1 MEKTE
6 TSNENNNINNIKQND
21 EYLEILKNNPLQL
34 FDSITK
40 DILDMWKTK
49 LSETEIFTK
58 IKNDSQILMKEPN
71 HKLQNIIKNDSDR
84 TRKKEEF
91 LISDFKKILEFML
104 TFYCEKNNIEYKQS
118 INEIFGPLI
127 LMKYKI
133 PNLTYIEI
141 YNIAES
147 IINIYLPN
155 YYIDPVDINQNTYE
169 IIDKQKIKN
178 SNQKSENFFLLIP
191 SLEHFNLLL
200 KYHEYTIYTP
210 AL

>member
-1 MEKTE
+1 M
-6 TSNENNNINNIKQND
+6 
-21 EYLEILKNNPLQL
+21 L
-34 FDSITK
+34 
-40 DILDMWKTK
+40 
-49 LSETEIFTK
+49 
-58 IKNDSQILMKEPN
+58 
-71 HKLQNIIKNDSDR
+71 
-84 TRKKEEF
+84 
-91 LISDFKKILEFML
+91 L
-104 TFYCEKNNIEYKQS
+104 TFYCENNNIESKQY
-118 INEIFGPLI
+118 EIFAILI

-147 IINIYLPN
+147 LINIYLPN